1 MPLSESQHDTGFRL
15 DAHFIAIWSL
25 VPTASRK
32 RIPPPLIQSIR
43 RGIPLHLQRTV
54 AWVQDRVEADN
65 SQIKPVLADGA
76 VFEESSVE
84 TWMADHAR
92 VLCVCIHAYVH
103 DTAHERTGISKYTQV
118 LVPSR
123 QAG

>member
-1 MPLSESQHDTGFRL
+1 MS
-15 DAHFIAIWSL
+15 SL

-32 RIPPPLIQSIR
+32 RIPPPLIQSIG
-43 RGIPLHLQRTV
+43 RGIPLRLQRTV
-54 AWVQDRVEADN
+54 ARVQDRVEADN
-65 SQIKPVLADGA
+65 SQIKPVLADRA
-76 VFEESSVE
+76 VLEESGVE
-84 TWMADHAR
+84 TRMANHAR

-103 DTAHERTGISKYTQV
+103 DTAHVRTGNSKYTQV